1 MSTFL
6 LDQTVDFVRSKFTRQ
21 QVLQVEPYGG
31 EFSASEI
38 PFKSYSCPAIFVT
51 VLGWSPKASGQRV
64 AGRGVRSVS
73 MAAFVVFKHVDRK
86 KRLAGAMALAEQ
98 LSIALSSWNPATVD
112 APIQVMPVDAD
123 PVAENLYGR
132 AVDKVGQALWMV
144 RWTQDLKVNVPPGQ
158 LFDLLAV
165 HIDENYHPGQV
176 PGTTNPVNPP
186 LTVTDAITFPQEP

>member
-6 LDQTVDFVRSKFTRQ
+6 LNQTVDFVRSKFTRQ

-51 VLGWSPKASGQRV
+51 VLGWNPKASGQRV
-64 AGRGVRSVS
+64 VGRGVRSVS
-73 MAAFVVFKHVDRK
+73 MAAFIAFKHVDRK

-98 LSIALSSWNPATVD
+98 LSIALSSWNPAPVD

-144 RWTQDLKVNVPPGQ
+144 RWTQDVKQNVSPGQ
-158 LFDLLAV
+158 LFDLLAI

-176 PGTTNPVNPP
+176 PGTPTPESPP
-186 LTVTDAITFPQEP
+186 LTVTDEITFPQEP